1 MKTTLLFLLSAVCL
15 MTNLQAQEL
24 NYERGELLVQLT
36 KGQSLQEITTEFGS
50 VEIQDSKL
58 ISKTLNIWRVVFN
71 DNVITEQQ
79 AISEMYRHQ
88 DVQVAQL
95 NHKVSLRA
103 EPNDALFGSQWQYFQ
118 ANDKDIDATDAWDI
132 STGGTTMNGDV
143 IVAGV
148 VDNGFNL
155 NHEDLIGNIYI
166 NTEEIPGNGID
177 DDLNGYID
185 DVNGWNAYNSNGNI
199 TTAGHGTA
207 VTGIIGAKGNNNIG
221 VTGVN
226 WDVKVMTIQGSSGNE
241 ATVLEAYNY
250 ILDSRIAYNTSG
262 GTEGSFVVATNASF
276 GIDFGQPE
284 DSPLWC
290 DMYDTLGQ
298 NGILSCGATINGNF
312 DVDIVGDV
320 PTACPSEYL
329 IAVTNT
335 NINDEKV
342 TNAGYGLTTIDLGAP
357 GAGTFTVAQSGYG
370 GFGGTSGATPHVTGT
385 IALMYS
391 SPCQQLADLAMS
403 DPELTVQLIRNF
415 IFEGVDPNP
424 TLDGITVTGGRLNV
438 NNAMVALS
446 EACNTLSVLDLDT
459 KGTIVLYPNPASD
472 QLNIQTNNNQTIEA
486 VQIFDLTGKMV
497 SNQQNIQ
504 ANAIGISELTP
515 GAYIVSV
522 KFANTDAPFNK
533 MFIKR

>member
-1 MKTTLLFLLSAVCL
+1 MKTTLLFLFMAVCICSS
-15 MTNLQAQEL
+15 MQAQEL

-36 KGQSLQEITTEFGS
+36 KDQTLQEITTEFGD

-58 ISKTLNIWRVVFN
+58 ISKTLNIWQITFN
-71 DNVITEQQ
+71 DQFISEQQ
-79 AISEMYRHQ
+79 AITEMYRHPAIQ
-88 DVQVAQL
+88 IAQL
-95 NHKVSLRA
+95 NHKVTHRA
-103 EPNDALFGSQWQYFQ
+103 EPDDALFGNQWQYFQ
-118 ANDKDIDATDAWDI
+118 ANDKDIDATEAWDI
-132 STGGTTMNGDV
+132 STGGTTMNGDI

-148 VDNGFNL
+148 VDNGYNL
-155 NHEDLIGNIYI
+155 NHEDLIDNLYI
-166 NTEEIPGNGID
+166 NTGEIPGNGID
-177 DDLNGYID
+177 DDGNGYID
-185 DVNGWNAYNSNGNI
+185 DVNGWNAYNSSGNI
-199 TTAGHGTA
+199 TSAGHGTS
-207 VTGIIGAKGNNNIG
+207 VSGIIGAKGDNGIG
-221 VTGVN
+221 VAGVN

-290 DMYDTLGQ
+290 AMYDTLGQ

-312 DVDIVGDV
+312 DVDDVGDV
-320 PTACPSEYL
+320 PTACPSEYM

-342 TNAGYGLTTIDLGAP
+342 TNAGFGLTTIDLGAP
-357 GAGTFTVAQSGYG
+357 GAGAYTVSQSGYG

-391 SPCQQLADLAMS
+391 SPCQPLADLAMS
-403 DPELTVQLIRNF
+403 DPELTVQLIRDF
-415 IFEGVDPNP
+415 ILDNVDPNP
-424 TLDGITVTGGRLNV
+424 SLDGITVTGGRLNV
-438 NNAMVALS
+438 NNAMVALND
-446 EACNTLSVLDLDT
+446 ACNTLSTLNIDT
-459 KGTIVLYPNPASD
+459 EGNIVLYPNPARD
-472 QLNIQTNNNQTIEA
+472 MLHIQTNNNQSIES

-497 SNQQNIQ
+497 SSVESMLGNSV
-504 ANAIGISELTP
+504 GISDLTS

-522 KFANTDAPFNK
+522 RFLNSDTPFNK
-533 MFIKR
+533 MFIKQ